1 MGLTGRAESPA
12 RLVGA
17 PGKCGICMTAQRD
30 HTRKLHRLRSFL
42 EHTGADPTVSL
53 SADFTRKHCHHHRSR
68 PHDATSPPSP
78 DLQKPPK
85 THRHKHRHREP
96 DPVTTKTIP
105 TKLTV
110 GKHVI
115 TVDSVTPPPR
125 SDEKSEKFDPRH
137 AILAQ
142 VQDLIEL
149 AETAKE
155 QYRDLPDG
163 ENAMALTALLREM
176 RGLTGDFVSMGNDD
190 LNDLLRKLH
199 QTVLAPVFRRVVG
212 TVIKEHRSLRRQ
224 LSLALGEQHAPVID
238 REIRASLK
246 NYGPRLQAE
255 YELVVQRAAEQL
267 GVGEVIQPLLDRIDL
282 ALTKKVHK

>member
-1 MGLTGRAESPA
+1 
-12 RLVGA
+12 
-17 PGKCGICMTAQRD
+17 MTAQRD

-42 EHTGADPTVSL
+42 EHTGADPTASL
-53 SADFTRKHCHHHRSR
+53 AADFTRKHCHHHRSQQ
-68 PHDATSPPSP
+68 HDATATSTPSP

-85 THRHKHRHREP
+85 TPERLSHRHKHRHREP

-115 TVDSVTPPPR
+115 KVESVTPPR

-137 AILAQ
+137 AILEQ

-176 RGLTGDFVSMGNDD
+176 RGLTGDFVSMGDDD
-190 LNDLLRKLH
+190 LNDLLGKLH

-267 GVGEVIQPLLDRIDL
+267 GVGEAVKPLLDRIDL
-282 ALTKKVHK
+282 ALTDQKKKSHR